1 MPCVFLKKN
10 FGIFS
15 ERPSKIRWH
24 NLYYSICKIYQM
36 LFLKMISQTVKIIS
50 LPLFFI
56 IFYDLTT
63 SLWQTMFP
71 NFFIIPEFAY
81 RHFED

>member
-1 MPCVFLKKN
+1 MAFFRKQ
-10 FGIFS
+10 
-15 ERPSKIRWH
+15 SKIRWY

-36 LFLKMISQTVKIIS
+36 LFFKMTSQTVKLKS

-63 SLWQTMFP
+63 SLWQTMFQT
-71 NFFIIPEFAY
+71 FFY
-81 RHFED
+81 YS